1 MPQNKQ
7 AFVNAIVQSLGAGQ
21 PNRCPLIAMRGI
33 RKSYYIGQPNE
44 LEILHGIDL
53 TVWPGEFVAIVGESG
68 SGKSTLMNIIGVL
81 DKPTS
86 GEYTLDGVDIH
97 KADDDELAGIRNNK
111 IGFVFQTYNL
121 IGRQSALKN
130 VELPMLYAGIPGGE
144 RTRRAKEWLD
154 RVGMGERARHQPNE
168 LSGGQKQ
175 RVAIARAMVNDPA
188 LILDGVDIHKAD
200 DDELAGIRNNKIGFV
215 FQTYNLIGRQSA
227 LKNVELPMLYAGI
240 PGGERTRRAKE
251 WLDRVGMGERARHQ
265 PNELSG
271 GQKQRVA
278 IARAMVN
285 DPALILA
292 DEPTGA
298 LDSETSRVVMDLF
311 HEMHEKYHK
320 TIVLI
325 THNPALA
332 EECQR
337 VLTLHDGRIIAE
349 RKGSGVRG
357 AL

>member
-1 MPQNKQ
+1 MNLLELNHVEKS
-7 AFVNAIVQSLGAGQ
+7 FGDLSVLKDISLSVSEGEIVS
-21 PNRCPLIAMRGI
+21 I
-33 RKSYYIGQPNE
+33 IGP
-44 LEILHGIDL
+44 
-53 TVWPGEFVAIVGESG
+53 SG
-68 SGKSTLMNIIGVL
+68 SGKSTLLRCLNLLERPDSGKIIFDGTDILSGKVKIENIR
-81 DKPTS
+81 KN
-86 GEYTLDGVDIH
+86 
-97 KADDDELAGIRNNK
+97 ACM
-111 IGFVFQTYNL
+111 VFQHFNLFANMTALQNVTYAPRVVNGL
-121 IGRQSALKN
+121 S
-130 VELPMLYAGIPGGE
+130 
-144 RTRRAKEWLD
+144 RADAEAKAQKLLEK
-154 RVGMGERARHQPNE
+154 VGLGDK
-168 LSGGQKQ
+168 SGQYPS
-175 RVAIARAMVNDPA
+175 R
-188 LILDGVDIHKAD
+188 
-200 DDELAGIRNNKIGFV
+200 
-215 FQTYNLIGRQSA
+215 
-227 LKNVELPMLYAGI
+227 
-240 PGGERTRRAKE
+240 
-251 WLDRVGMGERARHQ
+251 
-265 PNELSG
+265 LSG